1 VRGRRRNKVLAAALV
16 GSALLHLSA
25 VTVFRIVIYF
35 PREYVEYVNF
45 EIVQAATSGE
55 AASQGEPAMA
65 WPPRLDNLAPER
77 MLPPIELPT
86 LEFAELQR
94 LRVRQE
100 GLLPDALRDDIFGED
115 DTDSWQRFGHSLGQ
129 IRRTLTGLTLSG
141 TGAPALPELD
151 ANVDSPTLRPAEG
164 FEAYIEWDTAPANRQ
179 LLFAPPIRALWEL
192 DEAQVKLPLS
202 LVIEVS
208 PMGRVVNVWSPTFDT
223 SGVIDHIQLG
233 VLKYR
238 FEPIEAPDAG
248 NQLGNLQISR
258 AEGGP

>member
-1 VRGRRRNKVLAAALV
+1 MRGRRRNKVLAAALV

-35 PREYVEYVNF
+35 PREYVAYVNF
-45 EIVQAATSGE
+45 EIVQAATPPL
-55 AASQGEPAMA
+55 AANQGEPAMP
-65 WPPRLDNLAPER
+65 WPPRLDGSAPDR
-77 MLPPIELPT
+77 VLPAVNLPT

-100 GLLPDALRDDIFGED
+100 AFLPDSLRDDIFGD
-115 DTDSWQRFGHSLGQ
+115 DDGDSWQRFGQSLGQ

-141 TGAPALPELD
+141 AGAPALPDLD
-151 ANVDSPTLRPAEG
+151 PRAEAPTLRPAEG
-164 FEAYIEWDTAPANRQ
+164 FEAFIEWDTPPTNRQ

-192 DEAQVKLPLS
+192 DETQVKLPLS

-223 SGVIDHIQLG
+223 SGVIDSVQLG

-238 FEPIEAPDAG
+238 FEPIEGADAG
-248 NQLGNLQISR
+248 NQLGNIQILR
-258 AEGGP
+258 MRGEL